1 MRIYKYLILLLIV
14 SCNLNNENNK
24 EIKHS
29 KDKVAKFAISELMGQ
44 PFETIKVD
52 KSEGDKFSLSYVRQ
66 SDSKLFNYDVTVING
81 KVAWRVKNGR
91 WRNSEYDEKINYFD
105 SNDTLAL
112 KITDFDKSER
122 VIKFK

>member
-1 MRIYKYLILLLIV
+1 
-14 SCNLNNENNK
+14 
-24 EIKHS
+24 
-29 KDKVAKFAISELMGQ
+29 MGQ

-66 SDSKLFNYDVTVING
+66 SDSKLFNYDVTVINS

-91 WRNSEYDEKINYFD
+91 WRNSEYDEKINYFN

>member
-24 EIKHS
+24 EIKHI

-44 PFETIKVD
+44 PFKTIKVD

-66 SDSKLFNYDVTVING
+66 SDSKLFNYDVTVVNG
-81 KVAWRVKNGR
+81 KVVWRVKNGR
-91 WRNSEYDEKINYFD
+91 WRNSKYDEKINYFD

-112 KITDFDKSER
+112 KITDFDKSGR